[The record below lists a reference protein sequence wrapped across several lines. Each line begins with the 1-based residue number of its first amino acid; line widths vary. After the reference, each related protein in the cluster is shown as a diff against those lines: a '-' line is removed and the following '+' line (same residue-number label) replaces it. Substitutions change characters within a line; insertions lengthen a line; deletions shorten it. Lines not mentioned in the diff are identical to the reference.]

1 MEDRSCCRHSV
12 SALCFQNSSGIFL
25 AARREEVQPAGTAP
39 VFAAA
44 NVHVRPRR
52 TLPAAGTP
60 HRPLAARPRQPPPQ
74 HAAGPSRPPPRARLH
89 HVPSALLHPEP
100 PCMVGHI
107 LLKAPRLMQGSH
119 HCGDDRLADVI
130 VFSHL
135 GVTWGVPCS
144 LKSSASTVLMASWC
158 CQSCAELLI
167 SDFEVN

>member
-119 HCGDDRLADVI
+119 HRGDDRLADADC
-130 VFSHL
+130 FFTPWCHM
-135 GVTWGVPCS
+135 GCS
-144 LKSSASTVLMASWC
+144 MLLKSSASTVLMASWC
-158 CQSCAELLI
+158 CQSMRRAFDLR
-167 SDFEVN
+167 F